1 MFSVVIPLYNKEKYV
16 LRAVKSVLAQN
27 FTDFELIIVDDG
39 SVDGSLEVVKG
50 ISDSK
55 VRIIQQ
61 ANQGVGSARNKGMA
75 EAKYDWIALLDAD
88 DAWSIEHLSELAKII
103 STFSSVGMVA
113 TKAVKINTNL
123 TPSANE
129 EAKPGNIR
137 LVDYFLEASKKRSL
151 VCSSSVA
158 ISKKAFDSIGGFS
171 DKKRGEDLEYWVK
184 IALAY
189 PVATSD
195 KVTAYYFRGTGGVTE
210 TKDESKEKRQ
220 HISSLQDLSPQ
231 VKVILEKA
239 IENPNILKE
248 NGIRRYINR
257 KVFNAVIAATLSEDF
272 SIAKG
277 YAKLALPQPEPS
289 FIFLKLYQTTPNL
302 IFRKIK
308 AGSALRKVKAEY
320 SRRKTK
326 KMDTLSKKSK

>member
-1 MFSVVIPLYNKEKYV
+1 MFSVVIPLYNKEKYI
-16 LRAVKSVLAQN
+16 LRAVESVLSQS

-39 SVDGSLEVVKG
+39 SIDGSLEVIKS
-50 ISDSK
+50 ISDTRIK
-55 VRIIQQ
+55 IIQQ

-88 DAWSIEHLSELAKII
+88 DAWSTEHLSELAKII

-113 TKAVKINTNL
+113 TKPLRINTNL
-123 TPSANE
+123 NPPTID
-129 EAKPGNIR
+129 KGTPGNIR

-184 IALAY
+184 VALDY

-210 TKDESKEKRQ
+210 TKDESKQKRQ
-220 HISSLQDLSPQ
+220 HISSLKDLSPQ
-231 VKVILEKA
+231 VKIILERA
-239 IENPNILKE
+239 IENPDILNE

-257 KVFNAVIAATLSEDF
+257 KVFNAVIAATLDEDF
-272 SIAKG
+272 SVAKG
-277 YAKLALPQPEPS
+277 YARLALPQPEPS

-302 IFRKIK
+302 IFRKVK
-308 AGSALRKVKAEY
+308 AGSALRRVKAEY
-320 SRRKTK
+320 SRY
-326 KMDTLSKKSK
+326 KMKNTDSSSKKSK